1 MTGEDDATP
10 ETDPERAAALRTIAD
25 DVRGDSSESRQV
37 AAILYRVSDLYD
49 PDEST
54 TPEHVYRNMRTIL
67 RVTERGTLA
76 RDLDDEGDG
85 DGDGTGEGTDP
96 SSGGAS
102 GPTEAD
108 PS

>member
-1 MTGEDDATP
+1 MPSEDDAAP
-10 ETDPERAAALRTIAD
+10 RANPERAALLRTIAD
-25 DVRGDSSESRQV
+25 DVRGESSESRQV

-76 RDLDDEGDG
+76 RDRDGGDTTPGSGEGETDGTTDTDGDPPEREGD
-85 DGDGTGEGTDP
+85 
-96 SSGGAS
+96 
-102 GPTEAD
+102 
-108 PS
+108 